1 MSSYWVNFI
10 TKGDPNGSGL
20 PNWPQY
26 RDINSKVMVL
36 GNTVQAE
43 AAPPVDKLKFYA
55 AAYQRLR
62 RISGCSVSA
71 GTEAPPAMLSEG
83 REFWKRSNK
92 S

>member
-10 TKGDPNGSGL
+10 TKGDPNGYGL

-36 GNTVQAE
+36 GDTVQAE

-55 AAYQRLR
+55 AAYQR
-62 RISGCSVSA
+62 CSVS
-71 GTEAPPAMLSEG
+71 GRTEA
-83 REFWKRSNK
+83 RSYARY
-92 S
+92 SP